1 MKILKSLFKEV
12 IEVCFMLFLYLA
24 TTSIIFIIIYYWLS
38 KRLIHNRYYWMHI
51 IPTDCQSS
59 VLNILNYLYFVD
71 EEHANWFWIFT
82 IAISI
87 INYTIMNVKL
97 YNYKGKSQ
105 EALKFLGKY
114 FCLLLLVIT
123 NLRFLGDL
131 GNHNVDKMGWYFIFV
146 AIPTYLQL
154 LAFSIVF
161 AVVIR
166 KRKNSFTSNIVYTI
180 LNNYTGKII
189 MYLSILYLTYYTMG
203 CLILAICLKT
213 DIYSNY
219 FYSFD
224 EMSITNTIQK
234 FCFDN
239 GIVVSINL
247 GIFLISTCIYTYI
260 IKSFKL
266 KNNQSYRNGFFYTA
280 KIFTILMM
288 FSATIKYVSDY
299 IYPTTYFGEI
309 TIGFMY
315 WPLMITC
322 ILLLLIL
329 HSYKKK
335 GFSTQSDDIQANSQ

>member
-1 MKILKSLFKEV
+1 MKIFKSLFKEV
-12 IEVCFMLFLYLA
+12 MEVCFMLFLYLA
-24 TTSIIFIIIYYWLS
+24 TTSIIFIMIDYWLS

-51 IPTDCQSS
+51 IPSDYQSS
-59 VLNILNYLYFVD
+59 VLNILNYLYFD
-71 EEHANWFWIFT
+71 TDRFWIFI

-87 INYTIMNVKL
+87 INYTIINVKL

-114 FCLLLLVIT
+114 FCLLLLIIA

-154 LAFSIVF
+154 LAFCIVF
-161 AVVIR
+161 AVVI
-166 KRKNSFTSNIVYTI
+166 KKKKNNFTSNIVYTI
-180 LNNYTGKII
+180 LNNYIGKVI
-189 MYLSILYLTYYTMG
+189 MYLSILYLTYYTTG
-203 CLILAICLKT
+203 CLILTICLKT

-224 EMSITNTIQK
+224 EMSITSTIQK

-260 IKSFKL
+260 LKTFKL
-266 KNNQSYRNGFFYTA
+266 KNSQSYRNGFFYTA

-288 FSATIKYVSDY
+288 FSATIKYGSDH

-309 TIGFMY
+309 TIDFMY
-315 WPLMITC
+315 WPLMITSV
-322 ILLLLIL
+322 LLLLIL
-329 HSYKKK
+329 HSYTSVRDKK
-335 GFSTQSDDIQANSQ
+335 